1 MVHGSY
7 QGQRKKKTLWQDG
20 IGTVYINSLKNEKLS
35 RVFPSWKMNFN
46 WITESSG
53 RLCWRTPRNPL
64 WLASFD
70 EHELGGDDFEVL
82 LRRRSKGLDSSVENN
97 DKFNFIGLQTAS
109 NDSIDSL
116 LEK

>member
-1 MVHGSY
+1 M
-7 QGQRKKKTLWQDG
+7 
-20 IGTVYINSLKNEKLS
+20 
-35 RVFPSWKMNFN
+35 
-46 WITESSG
+46 
-53 RLCWRTPRNPL
+53 

-70 EHELGGDDFEVL
+70 EHELGAEEFEVL

-109 NDSIDSL
+109 NDSIDSP